1 MKTPPEP
8 TLTPNLDSL
17 RSARCDPFAEV
28 SQQERHEARVAMR
41 LFMREARARFDCQ
54 IINGYCDH
62 ESHSN
67 VR

>member
-1 MKTPPEP
+1 MNES

-28 SQQERHEARVAMR
+28 SQEDRDTAKLALR
-41 LFMREARARFDCQ
+41 LFMRETRARLDCQ

-62 ESHSN
+62 ENHSN